1 MGNQL
6 KGLTNQE
13 VSERIAEGKVNTI
26 TSPDT
31 KSFWQILASNI
42 IDLPNMI
49 IFFSVIALFI
59 YAEPKDAVIISLIV
73 VTNIIVSVYQEVS
86 ARNSLKKIQLLSRDR
101 IIVIREGQQQEIDPE
116 EVVADDL
123 IFIESGKY
131 VYVDGKVISEEGLL
145 IDESILTGESDYSNV
160 NEGQEILSGSF
171 VVAGK
176 GYYQAIKV
184 GPESFINKITSETK
198 SYVAYLS
205 PLQKQV
211 NKMLK
216 GLTYLTIVLIAVIV
230 ARNLVIREFSQGE
243 LAEAIVSV
251 ISSMVPQGIVLTL
264 TIAFMLGATRMGTKR
279 IIVQKAST
287 IETLA
292 GIKYLC
298 MDKTGTITRNILE
311 LKKILPF
318 HNYTRT
324 RTEEYLALYANL
336 SLEQNKTIKAI
347 GDALKLNPDMDMPNV
362 AEQLPFTSRAK
373 MSGLSL
379 KDETGYNHL
388 LFGSVESLI
397 NYCKIEYHRE
407 IIDLEEEY
415 AKQGMRVLILLHRFQ
430 NNEKKLL
437 SDDKKYNP
445 AAIVVLEDRLR
456 EGSRSIMQTFIDK
469 KVKPLIISGDHPETL
484 KALIKQLN
492 ISTLT
497 NITTGKRLAE
507 CTTETEFDD
516 LVHESDIFARVS
528 PEQKVEIIK
537 SLQKGKTYVA
547 MVGDGVNDALAIK
560 QANLGIAMGSGANVT
575 KNIADIILL
584 DDNIA
589 SLADIV
595 DEGRIILINTLRSA
609 QLLIMRHAYSIIII
623 IGALLLGLTFPFYPF
638 GLFLLAF
645 TNGSIPVLAIVLA
658 KPTEMKMPDF
668 LGELADFLIA
678 GGIPAGILSLILL
691 VNHQGYDQREVQT
704 MLLAFLTVVGVINY
718 LFTIKNSFQL
728 SDILKPEKLSL
739 LAPFII
745 VFYLMA
751 MYIPLFSNFVEMT
764 PLSLSTWVEIGGLLL
779 IYIGAMSII
788 GTTLKSKLIK
798 GR

>member
-160 NEGQEILSGSF
+160 DEGQEILSGSF

-318 HNYTRT
+318 HNYTLT
-324 RTEEYLALYANL
+324 RTEEFLALYANL

-347 GDALKLNPDMDMPNV
+347 GDALKLNSDMDMPNV

-397 NYCKIEYHRE
+397 HYCKIENHRE

-437 SDDKKYNP
+437 SDDIKYNP

-691 VNHQGYDQREVQT
+691 VNYQGYDQREVQT
-704 MLLAFLTVVGVINY
+704 MLLAFLTVVGVVNY

-745 VFYLMA
+745 VFYLLA

>member
-160 NEGQEILSGSF
+160 DEGQEILSGSF

-318 HNYTRT
+318 HNYTLT
-324 RTEEYLALYANL
+324 RTEKFLALYANL

-347 GDALKLNPDMDMPNV
+347 GDALKLNSDMDMPNV

-397 NYCKIEYHRE
+397 HYCKIESHRE

-437 SDDKKYNP
+437 SDDIKYNP

>member
-160 NEGQEILSGSF
+160 DEGQEILSGSF

-318 HNYTRT
+318 HNYTLT
-324 RTEEYLALYANL
+324 RTEEFLALYANL

-347 GDALKLNPDMDMPNV
+347 GDALKLNSDMDMPNV

-397 NYCKIEYHRE
+397 HYCKIENHQE
-407 IIDLEEEY
+407 IINIEEEY
-415 AKQGMRVLILLHRFQ
+415 AKLGMRVLILLHRFQ

-623 IGALLLGLTFPFYPF
+623 IGALLLGLSFPFYPF

-691 VNHQGYDQREVQT
+691 VNYQGYDQREVQT
-704 MLLAFLTVVGVINY
+704 MLLAFLTVVGVVNY

-745 VFYLMA
+745 VFYLLA